1 MKKHK
6 LLIIL
11 IPFLIL
17 CCSDKSEEEYSETR
31 PNILLVVADD
41 MGFTDLGSFG
51 GEIETPNIDGLA
63 ENGLRFSNFH
73 TSVSCSPTRSM
84 LLSGT
89 DNHIAGLG
97 NMGEFLLPNQRGKPG
112 YEGYLNERVMSIAE
126 VFETEGYFTCMAGKW
141 HLGEEPNHVPHA
153 RGFQRTFSLLY
164 GGASHWK
171 DMEGLIESQTP
182 AKYSLNGELLEK
194 LPEDFY
200 SSRSYADFIM
210 KSIRENRDSEKP
222 FFAFLSFTAPH
233 DPLHVPEPWLSKY
246 RGMYDDG
253 YGVLKQQRIEG
264 VKRKGLVPPD
274 ATAPS
279 QHPMLRAW
287 DSLSDNEKAIQSRMM
302 EVYAGMVDCLDYNLG
317 RVINFLKDIGEYD
330 NTMIIFMSDNG
341 ANPWTTE
348 DYPGNRGSEFV
359 KNMDNSLDN
368 IGQIYSGVAY
378 GMGWATACE
387 GPFDYFKMTSGEG
400 GIRVPLIIVGPTIK
414 DGGKI
419 NNSFAYITDLMPTML
434 ELAGIEHP
442 GQYKGRKVEPMRGR
456 SLASLLSGDVKS
468 VYSSDEYIGG
478 EMGGGKWMRQGDY
491 KATMVAK
498 PYGSDEWRLY
508 NVLKDPGETRD
519 LSKDM
524 PDLLQELINEWDNY
538 AKDVGVVLPE

>member
-1 MKKHK
+1 MKKYK
-6 LLIIL
+6 SLIVL
-11 IPFLIL
+11 IPFLII
-17 CCSDKSEEEYSETR
+17 CCSDKNEEEYSETR

-97 NMGEFLLPNQRGKPG
+97 NMVELLLPNQRGKPG

-141 HLGEEPNHVPHA
+141 HLGEEPNQVPHA

-171 DMEGLIESQTP
+171 DMEGLTESQTP

-210 KSIRENRDSEKP
+210 ESIRENRDSEKP

-253 YGVLKQQRIEG
+253 YGVLKQQRIKG

-302 EVYAGMVDCLDYNLG
+302 EVYAGMVDCLDYHLG

-400 GIRVPLIIVGPTIK
+400 GIHVPLIIAGPVVK

-419 NNSFAYITDLMPTML
+419 INSFAYVTDLMPTML
-434 ELAGIEHP
+434 ELAGIKHP
-442 GQYKGRKVEPMRGR
+442 GQYKGSKVEPMQGR
-456 SLASLLSGDVKS
+456 SLTSLLSNEVKS
-468 VYSSDEYIGG
+468 VYNPNEYIGG
-478 EMGGGKWMRQGDY
+478 EMLGGRWMRQGDY

-498 PYGSDEWRLY
+498 PYGSNEWRLY
-508 NVLKDPGETRD
+508 NVLKDPGETQD
-519 LSKDM
+519 LSEEM
-524 PDLLQELINEWDNY
+524 PELLQELIDEWDNY